1 MTKTKID
8 NYKNSLV
15 EVEAALNCLE
25 YNAYRKIPNNIIQ
38 AIHNNK
44 NEDYIFEYDENL
56 DYDKWNL
63 SIEAKAILYNIFKR
77 YIANEEEKRYFRE
90 KEKYE
95 IMQIEKQ
102 KSSKYD
108 SNDIFKK
115 TDKNIINEAQNKEKT
130 ELIKSEKERW
140 YIKFINKIKNRF
152 KRK

>member
-15 EVEAALNCLE
+15 EVEAVLNCLE
-25 YNAYRKIPNNIIQ
+25 YNAYEKIPNIIIQ

-44 NEDYIFEYDENL
+44 NENYIFEYDENL

-77 YIANEEEKRYFRE
+77 YIANEEEKKYFRE

-95 IMQIEKQ
+95 IMQIEKR
-102 KSSKYD
+102 KSLKYG
-108 SNDIFKK
+108 SNDIFNKVDNNSD
-115 TDKNIINEAQNKEKT
+115 TDVQNKEKT
-130 ELIKSEKERW
+130 ELIKLEKERW
-140 YIKFINKIKNRF
+140 YIKFINKIKSWF